1 MGQRIVG
8 RCPKIWGLIDLHDDY
23 PEAFEATLIER
34 GLRWDDI
41 GSDQLTWRDVYALFS
56 TLPFDAPINRAKD
69 KQWWWYHPAMEVLVG
84 IFEATQLTAAVVEKQ
99 PKLKKSNL
107 PKPIPRPWDTQKDEK
122 KLGDNPLPLDDM
134 KAAIGW

>member
-1 MGQRIVG
+1 M
-8 RCPKIWGLIDLHDDY
+8 
-23 PEAFEATLIER
+23 
-34 GLRWDDI
+34 
-41 GSDQLTWRDVYALFS
+41 YALFS